1 MGKIEELYNLL
12 CSDGFLPPRNE
23 EELLETEKRME
34 GYQFQN
40 DDRHV
45 DVQAII
51 KGDSCDIVSMKR
63 YDDGVVA
70 EPLGMAA
77 RKFENLPQEI
87 IDKTLESMPDLKMEE
102 AAKAVIESLFEING
116 TTQEAQSTEEE

>member
-1 MGKIEELYNLL
+1 MGKIDELYNLL

-77 RKFENLPQEI
+77 RNFENLPQEI
-87 IDKTLESMPDLKMEE
+87 IDKIKKQHQKNDKGSE
-102 AAKAVIESLFEING
+102 
-116 TTQEAQSTEEE
+116 

>member
-1 MGKIEELYNLL
+1 MDKIDELYNLL

-51 KGDSCDIVSMKR
+51 KGDSCEIVSMKR
-63 YDDGVVA
+63 YDDGMVA

-77 RKFENLPQEI
+77 RNFENLPPEI
-87 IDKTLESMPDLKMEE
+87 IAKIKKQHLKNDKDSE
-102 AAKAVIESLFEING
+102 
-116 TTQEAQSTEEE
+116 

>member
-1 MGKIEELYNLL
+1 MEKLEELYNLL

-23 EELLETEKRME
+23 EELLEMEKRMV

-51 KGDSCDIVSMKR
+51 KGASCEIVSMKR
-63 YDDGVVA
+63 YDDGMVA
-70 EPLGMAA
+70 EPFGMAA
-77 RKFENLPQEI
+77 RNFENLPPEI
-87 IDKTLESMPDLKMEE
+87 IDKIKKQHLKNDKDSE
-102 AAKAVIESLFEING
+102 
-116 TTQEAQSTEEE
+116 

>member
-1 MGKIEELYNLL
+1 MDKIDELYNLL

-23 EELLETEKRME
+23 EELLETEKRMV

-51 KGDSCDIVSMKR
+51 KGASCEIVSMKR
-63 YDDGVVA
+63 YDDGMVA

-77 RKFENLPQEI
+77 RNSQEI
-87 IDKTLESMPDLKMEE
+87 IDKIKKQHQKNDKGSE
-102 AAKAVIESLFEING
+102 
-116 TTQEAQSTEEE
+116 

>member
-1 MGKIEELYNLL
+1 MEKIEELYNHL

-23 EELLETEKRME
+23 EELLETEKRMV

-51 KGDSCDIVSMKR
+51 KGVSCEIVSMKR
-63 YDDGVVA
+63 YDDGMVA

-77 RKFENLPQEI
+77 RNFENLPPEI
-87 IDKTLESMPDLKMEE
+87 IDKIKKQHLKNDKDSE
-102 AAKAVIESLFEING
+102 
-116 TTQEAQSTEEE
+116 

>member
-45 DVQAII
+45 DVHYQ
-51 KGDSCDIVSMKR
+51 R
-63 YDDGVVA
+63 R
-70 EPLGMAA
+70 L
-77 RKFENLPQEI
+77 L
-87 IDKTLESMPDLKMEE
+87 
-102 AAKAVIESLFEING
+102 
-116 TTQEAQSTEEE
+116 

>member
-1 MGKIEELYNLL
+1 MDKIEELYNLL

-23 EELLETEKRME
+23 EELLETEKRMV

-45 DVQAII
+45 DAQAII
-51 KGDSCDIVSMKR
+51 RGASCEIVSMKR
-63 YDDGVVA
+63 FDDGMVA

-77 RKFENLPQEI
+77 RNFENLPPEI
-87 IDKTLESMPDLKMEE
+87 IDKIKKQHLKNDKDSE
-102 AAKAVIESLFEING
+102 
-116 TTQEAQSTEEE
+116 

>member
-1 MGKIEELYNLL
+1 MDKIDELYNLL

-23 EELLETEKRME
+23 EELLETEKRMV

-51 KGDSCDIVSMKR
+51 KGASCEIVSMKR
-63 YDDGVVA
+63 FDDGMVA

-77 RKFENLPQEI
+77 RNFENLPPEI
-87 IDKTLESMPDLKMEE
+87 IDKIKKQHLKNDKDSE
-102 AAKAVIESLFEING
+102 
-116 TTQEAQSTEEE
+116 